1 MVSTEKQNGP
11 ISKILPVMFGFFI
24 MGFIDLIGIASNY
37 VKQDFELS
45 DSVVNLISLS
55 CFLWFLVISIP
66 TGMIMN
72 KIGRKRTVLVSY
84 LFTLLGLL
92 IPCLSFSF
100 ECMMV
105 AFALIGIGNAIIQV
119 ALNPLVTNVVSNER
133 LTGTLTIGQFIKAVS
148 SFVGPIAASWF
159 AITFFE
165 WKYVFLIYAFTTL
178 LSGLWLCLTPITES
192 KSKREEQASSFKA
205 TLSLLKNKTILFMF
219 IGILVL
225 VGVDVG
231 VNMTLPKYFMEK
243 CNVGLNDAV
252 LGNSVYFF
260 VRTLSAFL
268 GGIILMKYSERLFF
282 KFSVLISFFGL
293 ILLVFSDSV
302 ATIIACTVI
311 FGIGYANLFSIIFS
325 LALKIIPQK
334 ANEISSLLIVGV
346 SGGAIITPILG
357 FVSDMF
363 FTQSAAII
371 VLILIWLYMMW
382 MIKKVKN
389 LR

>member
-1 MVSTEKQNGP
+1 MTSIEKQNGQ

-55 CFLWFLVISIP
+55 CYLWFLLISIP
-66 TGMIMN
+66 TGMMMN
-72 KIGRKRTVLVSY
+72 RIGRKRTVLLSY

-92 IPCLSFSF
+92 IPCLSYSF

-159 AITFFE
+159 AITFLE
-165 WKYVFLIYAFTTL
+165 WKYVFPIYAIATL
-178 LSGLWLCLTPITES
+178 LSGLWLWLTPIVES
-192 KSKREEQASSFKA
+192 KSEREQAASFKA
-205 TLSLLKNKTILFMF
+205 PLSLLKNKTVLFMF

-243 CNVGLNDAV
+243 CDLGLNDAV
-252 LGNSVYFF
+252 LGNSVYFL

-268 GGIILMKYSERLFF
+268 GGIILMRYSERIFF

-293 ILLVFSDSV
+293 ISLAFSGSV
-302 ATIIACTVI
+302 ATIIACIVI

-325 LALKIIPQK
+325 LALKTIPQK

-363 FTQSAAII
+363 STQSAAII

-382 MIKKVKN
+382 MIKKVMN